1 MNKISIIIPIYN
13 EKKYIT
19 QCLNSIVHSD
29 YSKEAMEVLLIDG
42 GSKDGT
48 IEIIQKYQEHYLF
61 FKLLHNPKKV
71 APVAMNIGI
80 KASTGEYIFIISAHA
95 QYPRNYFKKLVEFC
109 KRLDADCVGPIL
121 KTDTKAKTKTANAI
135 KNVLSD
141 RLGVGSA
148 FRSGVKQIQ
157 EVDTVA
163 FGCYRKDVFEKIG
176 LYDERLVRNQDIELN
191 KRLKSAGGKI
201 YIIPEIEAT
210 YFAREHYLD
219 LAKNSFANGK
229 WNILTAYYTK
239 RLSSLSLRHFIPMLF
254 VLALFLLLLL
264 GLWRVEF
271 IYLFLA
277 LFFGY
282 FTIIFFRSLQIK
294 KDTSLLHQ
302 IVSFLVL
309 HFSYG
314 IGGIVGIMQVIK
326 KKVKNGKKV

>member
-1 MNKISIIIPIYN
+1 MNKISIVIPIYN

-19 QCLNSIVHSD
+19 QCLESIVQSD

-42 GSKDGT
+42 GSIDGT
-48 IEIIQKYQEHYLF
+48 IETIQKYQKQYPF

-71 APVAMNIGI
+71 APIAMNIGI

-95 QYPRNYFKKLVEFC
+95 QYPRNYFTKLVEFC
-109 KRLDADCVGPIL
+109 KRLDADCVGPVL

-163 FGCYRKDVFEKIG
+163 FGCYKKDVFEKIG

-201 YIIPEIEAT
+201 YIIPKIEAT
-210 YFAREHYLD
+210 YFAREQFLD

-229 WNILTAYYTK
+229 WNILIAYYTK

-264 GLWRVEF
+264 GLYRVEF

-302 IVSFLVL
+302 IAAFLVL

-314 IGGIVGIMQVIK
+314 IGSIAGIMEVIK
-326 KKVKNGKKV
+326 KKVKDGKKV